1 MILNSRASSAEPG
14 TCKLYHARYIMEV
27 KTPMATFD
35 AGPVPGFEDDLLN
48 ELRTLPIDCAHGI
61 YSMLD
66 QLAEAEPSIQERCGR
81 IADRYELYAVS
92 IFDCPRRRLVVT
104 IDENRKGRPRAAHGS
119 VPAGAHACNTG
130 LQLASRQLGL
140 INPSWEPA

>member
-1 MILNSRASSAEPG
+1 
-14 TCKLYHARYIMEV
+14 
-27 KTPMATFD
+27 MATFD

-66 QLAEAEPSIQERCGR
+66 QLAEAEPGIQERCGR

-119 VPAGAHACNTG
+119 VPAGAHACKTG